1 MSAAYSHA
9 ETAYITDSITV
20 GVFKDAKLKGE
31 PLERLPSGALVDVL
45 QSTADVAK
53 IKSGSGKT
61 GWMRTSFLTSNLPA
75 VIQLENADH
84 KLNKANSALD
94 KAKKKIEKIEKKAK
108 QASKDAGW
116 MKAEMEKARKKMA
129 AADVQ
134 LKSRLS
140 QTSEVEKQAETL
152 DVQLAELRLKN
163 ADLEQRLA
171 ATLLINAVDE
181 VEAVTAEEVLPQ
193 DESNLPWVIVAVILA
208 LLLGFAAGYYWLD
221 RRVRQRFCGVRV
233 Y

>member
-1 MSAAYSHA
+1 MAKRLVMLLLPVLLLPAAYSHA

-61 GWMRTSFLTSNLPA
+61 GWMRTSFLTKNLPA
-75 VIQLENADH
+75 VIQLEDADH
-84 KLNKANSALD
+84 KLSKVNSALD
-94 KAKKKIEKIEKKAK
+94 KAKKKIKKLEKKAK

-116 MKAEMEKARKKMA
+116 MKAEMAKARKKA
-129 AADVQ
+129 AAAEAR
-134 LKSRLS
+134 LTSR
-140 QTSEVEKQAETL
+140 QGQASEIEKQAETL
-152 DVQLAELRLKN
+152 DAQLVELRLKN

-181 VEAVTAEEVLPQ
+181 VEAVTAEEVSPQ
-193 DESNLPWVIVAVILA
+193 DESSLPWVI
-208 LLLGFAAGYYWLD
+208 
-221 RRVRQRFCGVRV
+221 
-233 Y
+233 